1 MNKPKQKDY
10 AVGYAKPPEHTRFQA
25 GQSGNPKGRPKGSLN
40 LATAVNRALKEK
52 VIVVENGE
60 RKSITKLDAA
70 IKGLVNRAVKGDAK
84 ATQQLLA
91 LGPLVGIDTGAG
103 TPALDA
109 NDAAVM
115 ASLAQR
121 LGITAPKPETP
132 SKAPKPTPK
141 PTPKP
146 KARS

>member
-1 MNKPKQKDY
+1 MNKPKSNDY
-10 AVGYAKPPEHTRFQA
+10 AVGYGKPPEHTRFQA

-40 LATAVNRALKEK
+40 LATAVNRALKER
-52 VIVVENGE
+52 VVVVENGT

-70 IKGLVNRAVKGDAK
+70 VKGLVNRAVKGDAK

-109 NDAAVM
+109 NDAAV
-115 ASLAQR
+115 LAGLVQR
-121 LGITAPKPETP
+121 LGITPRKTAAAT
-132 SKAPKPTPK
+132 KAPKAAPSRMPRK
-141 PTPKP
+141 
-146 KARS
+146 